1 MQIFLSVKNIVL
13 LLKLGARGGG
23 GGGGGWVAII
33 NVDLEQ
39 LWDVVYVLSR
49 SG

>member
-23 GGGGGWVAII
+23 RGGGVARI

-39 LWDVVYVLSR
+39 LWDVVYVLFR

>member
-1 MQIFLSVKNIVL
+1 MQIFLFVKNIVL

-23 GGGGGWVAII
+23 RGGGGVARI

>member
-1 MQIFLSVKNIVL
+1 MQIFLFVKNIVL

-23 GGGGGWVAII
+23 RGGVARI

-49 SG
+49 SC

>member
-23 GGGGGWVAII
+23 GGGGWVARI